1 MYEGIMTD
9 PALLPTPQTTRR
21 VYCNRTLNLR
31 AIKAIGY
38 DMDYTLVHY
47 RVEAWEERAYEYLKT
62 HLVDQGWPVA
72 RLAFDPALFI
82 RGLVIDRECG
92 NLVKANRFGYVK
104 RASHGTRMLDFEQQ
118 RRTYGRTI
126 VDLADS
132 RWVFLNTLFSQSEAC
147 MYAQLVDR
155 LDKEGL
161 PEVLGYS
168 DLYARVKG
176 ALDYAH
182 LEGAL
187 KAEIVNAPEC
197 FVMLDPEIPATLL
210 DQKDAGKKLMLITN
224 SDWAY
229 TRSMLSYAFDRFLPD
244 GMGWRDLFDLIIVS
258 AAKPHFFE
266 RHQAVY
272 RLASE
277 DGLLRPNLG
286 PLETGGIYVGG
297 DAHKVEES
305 LGLSDEEILYVG
317 DHLFMD
323 VHITK
328 SVLRWR
334 TALILREL
342 EDEIRANE
350 GFASQAK
357 ELAARMAEKEQIEV
371 EQASMRLALQRARK
385 GRTAIPEQ
393 DIKRLDAAI
402 AERRECLMRL
412 DDTVA
417 PIAQASTETLNPRWG
432 TLMRAG
438 NDKSHLAKQVEQ
450 YADLYTSR
458 VSNLLHVTPFAY
470 LRAPRGSLP
479 HDP

>member
-1 MYEGIMTD
+1 
-9 PALLPTPQTTRR
+9 
-21 VYCNRTLNLR
+21 
-31 AIKAIGY
+31 
-38 DMDYTLVHY
+38 
-47 RVEAWEERAYEYLKT
+47 
-62 HLVDQGWPVA
+62 
-72 RLAFDPALFI
+72 
-82 RGLVIDRECG
+82 
-92 NLVKANRFGYVK
+92 
-104 RASHGTRMLDFEQQ
+104 
-118 RRTYGRTI
+118 
-126 VDLADS
+126 
-132 RWVFLNTLFSQSEAC
+132 

-155 LDKEGL
+155 LDEDGL

-176 ALDYAH
+176 GLDHAH

-187 KAEIVNAPEC
+187 KAEIVNAPER
-197 FVMLDPEIPATLL
+197 FVELDPEIPATLL
-210 DQKDAGKKLMLITN
+210 DQKDAGKRLILVTN

-229 TRSMLSYAFDRFLPD
+229 TRSMMSYAFDRFLPD
-244 GMGWRDLFDLIIVS
+244 GMAWRDLFDLVIVS

-266 RHQAVY
+266 RRQAAY

-277 DGLLRPNLG
+277 DGLLQPNPG
-286 PLETGGIYVGG
+286 PLEAGGIYIGG

-342 EDEIRANE
+342 EDEILADE
-350 GFASQAK
+350 TFAPQAR
-357 ELAARMAEKEQIEV
+357 ELAERMAEKEQIEV

-385 GRTAIPEQ
+385 GRAAIPEQ

-402 AERRECLMRL
+402 FERRERLTRL
-412 DDTVA
+412 DETVA
-417 PIAQASTETLNPRWG
+417 PIAQASAETLNPRWG

-479 HDP
+479 HDS